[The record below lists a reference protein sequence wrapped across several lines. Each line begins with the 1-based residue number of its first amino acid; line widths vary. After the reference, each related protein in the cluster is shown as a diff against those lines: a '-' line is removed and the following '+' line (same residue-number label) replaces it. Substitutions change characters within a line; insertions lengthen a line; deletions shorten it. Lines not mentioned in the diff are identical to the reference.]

1 MLLDSLL
8 SLFAPHVCLGC
19 GRLGG
24 GLCES
29 CKNDIIDEVYPNCL
43 LCGSS
48 ASASNLC
55 SACRKTSR
63 ISRAYVVGENKG
75 LLKNL
80 VYNYKFASVRGYSK
94 VLSGILNLM
103 LPILPPATVV
113 VPIPTI
119 SKHIRQR
126 GFGHIELVARH
137 LARSRRLKYSSLLVR
152 LDNSVQHGL
161 KAKDRAKAAARTF
174 SINPHI
180 KIPKE
185 ILLIDDI
192 YTTGATIKAATK
204 LLKSAG
210 VKTINLAILA
220 RHTKRHTE
228 LSVLSSRT

>member
-8 SLFAPHVCLGC
+8 SLLAPHVCLGC

-24 GLCES
+24 GLCNS

-43 LCGSS
+43 LCGSGVS
-48 ASASNLC
+48 ADNLC
-55 SACRKTSR
+55 STCRQTSR
-63 ISRAYVVGENKG
+63 ISRAYVVGENKT

-80 VYNYKFASVRGYSK
+80 LYNYKFGPTRGHSK
-94 VLSGILNLM
+94 VLSDILNLM

-137 LARSRRLKYSSLLVR
+137 LARSRHLKYSRLLLR

-161 KAKDRAKAAARTF
+161 KAAERTKAAAKTF
-174 SINPHI
+174 SINPRA
-180 KIPKE
+180 KIPEE
-185 ILLIDDI
+185 ILLLDDI
-192 YTTGATIKAATK
+192 YTTGATIKAAAK

-220 RHTKRHTE
+220 RHTK
-228 LSVLSSRT
+228 